1 MQHVAIFLYLSTKK
15 EEVSPSSL
23 LINSYSSSRF
33 QTQYNNESLNFNLGI
48 YGVNGVNSSKLWY
61 DDSTTESA
69 FKGGSYDL
77 RKEVIA

>member
-48 YGVNGVNSSKLWY
+48 YGVNSSKLWY

>member
-1 MQHVAIFLYLSTKK
+1 MQHVAIFSLFKHKK
-15 EEVSPSSL
+15 RRGFPSSL